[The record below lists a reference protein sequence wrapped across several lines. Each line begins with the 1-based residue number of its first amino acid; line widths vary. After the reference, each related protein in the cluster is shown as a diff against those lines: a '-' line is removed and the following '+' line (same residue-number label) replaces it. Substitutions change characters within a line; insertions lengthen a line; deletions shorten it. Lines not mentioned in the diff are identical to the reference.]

1 MQMKNARKACVAD
14 WDGTF
19 RLGYTLIAWLE
30 FLERGHIAYST
41 GSIDFKFHLQRYRE
55 GELSY
60 QGLLDESYR
69 IYAKALSGYSALEM
83 KELARVFVREDVP
96 NLFDETLDVFTALH
110 ESDIS
115 IFVVSGG
122 PQLPLEAYQ
131 EIIPITG
138 LYALDLRVG
147 DDGRYT
153 GEIETV
159 FGGDREKS
167 ALMEKIGREY
177 DIVFG
182 FGDTPADYP
191 LLRAAKHPFF
201 RGGDGWASQ
210 LTPDLQG
217 RVRALQGLTRTSVQE
232 LLQKPESIG
241 PEPC

>member
-1 MQMKNARKACVAD
+1 MAD

-19 RLGYTLIAWLE
+19 RQGYTLIAWLE
-30 FLERGHIAYST
+30 FLERGHIVYAT

-69 IYAKALSGYSALEM
+69 IYAKALSGYSAIEM
-83 KELARVFVREDVP
+83 KELARAFVREDLSS
-96 NLFDETLDVFTALH
+96 LFDETLDVFNTLH
-110 ESDIS
+110 ESDIAV
-115 IFVVSGG
+115 FVVSGG

-138 LYALDLRVG
+138 LYALDLRVD

-153 GEIETV
+153 GEIATV

-167 ALMEKIGREY
+167 ALMEEIGREY

-182 FGDTPADYP
+182 FGDTPADYA
-191 LLRAAKHPFF
+191 LLRVAKYPFF
-201 RGGDGWASQ
+201 RGGDGWASK

-217 RVRALQGLTRTSVQE
+217 RVQPLQGLSRSSVQS
-232 LLQKPESIG
+232 LLHGSASIG
-241 PEPC
+241 PKPC